1 MFKEQLLE
9 GLSQIG
15 LTYDDETLTRLELFA
30 ELLKKWNKIYNLT
43 AIQND
48 RDILTHHL
56 LDSATFVPY
65 VQKVCPL
72 AQTVLDLSLIHI

>member
-30 ELLKKWNKIYNLT
+30 ELLKKWNKI
-43 AIQND
+43 
-48 RDILTHHL
+48 
-56 LDSATFVPY
+56 
-65 VQKVCPL
+65 
-72 AQTVLDLSLIHI
+72 